1 VSLSTAYA
9 ARISPSR
16 RRLTLTAVVAG
27 MFLASLDGTVVATAM
42 PTVIGDLHGLDH
54 YAWVF
59 TAYLLAEI
67 ATIPLWGRF
76 ADMYGRKKIF
86 LAGMAIFML
95 GSILCGA
102 AGSMVQLILF
112 RGLQGAGAGC
122 VLPVA
127 QTIVADLYTIKER
140 PRISV
145 VFSIVFGFGSII
157 GPLIGGFL
165 TEHLS
170 WRWVFYV
177 NLPVGIVAITGLS
190 IFLPRTT
197 PKPDMR
203 FDWTG
208 FAVLAM
214 GIGCFQMMLDR
225 GQDQDWFS
233 SREIIIEAVLAG
245 LGLYL
250 FVVHLLTA
258 EKPFIPREVFK
269 DRNFCTAV
277 FMMFFVGMVLLA
289 SSALLA
295 PYLQN
300 LGGYPVYTAGITM
313 APRGFGTMC
322 AMLLAGRVIGARVDQ
337 RKMVAFGLCLLSL
350 AMYRMSNWT
359 PDVPQGELIANLILQ
374 GFSVG
379 IIFNPMQVLA
389 FTTMDAKLRGS
400 ATPMMSLFRNMGSA
414 IGVSIT
420 QATLEHNTQVS
431 HSDLAALANPFNR
444 MLQEH
449 GALTHWLNPFATQS
463 ASYFDEV
470 INRQAQIIA
479 YADDYRLMS
488 FVALPP
494 LILLFLLR
502 RHRPQPAAAVPLAAA
517 DARTAATAD

>member
-1 VSLSTAYA
+1 MSGATVQVPHRGILTACIMTANVMQSLDSTIANVALPYMQGSLSASADQITWVLTSYVVASAIMTAPVGWMA
-9 ARISPSR
+9 AR
-16 RRLTLTAVVAG
+16 
-27 MFLASLDGTVVATAM
+27 F
-42 PTVIGDLHGLDH
+42 
-54 YAWVF
+54 
-59 TAYLLAEI
+59 
-67 ATIPLWGRF
+67 
-76 ADMYGRKKIF
+76 GRKNLHIGALLGFLISSMLCGASQSLEQIVIF
-86 LAGMAIFML
+86 RLLQGMCGAALVPLAQATMLDIYPFEQRAQAMAIFGTGVML
-95 GSILCGA
+95 GPIMGPTLGGILTDA
-102 AGSMVQLILF
+102 
-112 RGLQGAGAGC
+112 
-122 VLPVA
+122 
-127 QTIVADLYTIKER
+127 Y
-140 PRISV
+140 
-145 VFSIVFGFGSII
+145 
-157 GPLIGGFL
+157 
-165 TEHLS
+165 S

-190 IFLPRTT
+190 IFLPKSP

-258 EKPFIPREVFK
+258 DKPFIPREVFK

-300 LGGYPVYTAGITM
+300 LGGYPVYTAGLTM
-313 APRGFGTMC
+313 APRGFGTMA
-322 AMLLAGRVIGARVDQ
+322 AMLLAGRVIGARIDQ
-337 RKMVAFGLCLLSL
+337 RKMVAVGLCMLSL
-350 AMYRMSNWT
+350 AMYNMSNWT

-420 QATLEHNTQVS
+420 QATLAHNTQVS
-431 HSDLAALANPFNR
+431 HSDLAAQANPFNR
-444 MLQEH
+444 MLMDHATTAHWFNPFVTH
-449 GALTHWLNPFATQS
+449 GASF
-463 ASYFDEV
+463 FDEV

-494 LILLFLLR
+494 LMLLFLLR
-502 RHRPQPAAAVPLAAA
+502 RHRPTPVVPAPMMSQTRVAAEA
-517 DARTAATAD
+517 D

>member
-1 VSLSTAYA
+1 MSGATLQVPHRGILTACIMTANVMQSLDSTIANVALPYMQGSLSASADQITWVLTSYVVASAIMTAPVGWMA
-9 ARISPSR
+9 ARFGRKNLHIGALLGFLIASMLCGASQSLEQIVIF
-16 RRLTLTAVVAG
+16 RLLQG
-27 MFLASLDGTVVATAM
+27 MFGAALVPLAQATMLDIYPFEQRAQA
-42 PTVIGDLHGLDH
+42 
-54 YAWVF
+54 
-59 TAYLLAEI
+59 
-67 ATIPLWGRF
+67 
-76 ADMYGRKKIF
+76 
-86 LAGMAIFML
+86 MAIFGTGVML
-95 GSILCGA
+95 GPIMGPTLGGILTDA
-102 AGSMVQLILF
+102 
-112 RGLQGAGAGC
+112 
-122 VLPVA
+122 
-127 QTIVADLYTIKER
+127 Y
-140 PRISV
+140 
-145 VFSIVFGFGSII
+145 
-157 GPLIGGFL
+157 
-165 TEHLS
+165 S

-190 IFLPRTT
+190 IFLPKSP
-197 PKPDMR
+197 PKPELR

-269 DRNFCTAV
+269 DRNFCTAA

-300 LGGYPVYTAGITM
+300 LGGYPVYTTGITM

-337 RKMVAFGLCLLSL
+337 RKMVAVGLCLLSL
-350 AMYRMSNWT
+350 AMYNMSNWT

-431 HSDLAALANPFNR
+431 HSDLAAMATPFNR
-444 MLQEH
+444 MLQDH
-449 GALTHWLNPFATQS
+449 GALTHWLNPFAAQG
-463 ASYFDEV
+463 ASFFDEV

-502 RHRPQPAAAVPLAAA
+502 RHRPQPAAVPLAAA

>member
-1 VSLSTAYA
+1 MSGATVQVPHRGILTACIMTANVMQSLDSTIANVALPYMQGSLSASADQITWVLTSYVVASAIMTAPVGWMA
-9 ARISPSR
+9 AR
-16 RRLTLTAVVAG
+16 
-27 MFLASLDGTVVATAM
+27 F
-42 PTVIGDLHGLDH
+42 
-54 YAWVF
+54 
-59 TAYLLAEI
+59 
-67 ATIPLWGRF
+67 
-76 ADMYGRKKIF
+76 GRKNLHIGALLGFLISSMLCGASQSLGQIVIF
-86 LAGMAIFML
+86 RLLQGMCGAALVPLAQATMLDIYPFEQRAQAMAIFGTGVML
-95 GSILCGA
+95 GPIMGPTLG
-102 AGSMVQLILF
+102 
-112 RGLQGAGAGC
+112 GL
-122 VLPVA
+122 
-127 QTIVADLYTIKER
+127 
-140 PRISV
+140 
-145 VFSIVFGFGSII
+145 
-157 GPLIGGFL
+157 L
-165 TEHLS
+165 TDAYS

-190 IFLPRTT
+190 IFLPKNAA
-197 PKPDMR
+197 KPDMR

-313 APRGFGTMC
+313 APRGFGTMA
-322 AMLLAGRVIGARVDQ
+322 AMLLAGRVIGARIDQ
-337 RKMVAFGLCLLSL
+337 RKMVAAGLLMLSL
-350 AMYRMSNWT
+350 AMYNMSNWT
-359 PDVPQGELIANLILQ
+359 PDVPQGELIANLMLQ

-389 FTTMDAKLRGS
+389 FTTLAPNLRGS

-414 IGVSIT
+414 IGVSVT
-420 QATLEHNTQVS
+420 QATLMHNTQVS
-431 HSDLAALANPFNR
+431 HSDLAAMANPFNR
-444 MLQEH
+444 MLMEH
-449 GALTHWLNPFATQS
+449 GALTHWLSPFAAQS
-463 ASYFDEV
+463 ASFFDEV

-502 RHRPQPAAAVPLAAA
+502 RHRPQPVAAPAGA
-517 DARTAATAD
+517 D